1 MSWPWL
7 GLTSPLQLQGG
18 GEGYVTLP
26 PGSVWTPDT
35 FIRNERR
42 SEVVVAPARAE
53 YTRVWGDGTVLHSV
67 MYTRQ
72 TATRSPPHTSFQHQ
86 VPAALSHEPPP
97 LPI

>member
-1 MSWPWL
+1 M
-7 GLTSPLQLQGG
+7 
-18 GEGYVTLP
+18 TLP

-67 MYTRQ
+67 MYTPLI
-72 TATRSPPHTSFQHQ
+72 TTHSLPHIISASSPSCTVPWTSASTHLTRRL
-86 VPAALSHEPPP
+86 VNC
-97 LPI
+97 I

>member
-1 MSWPWL
+1 M
-7 GLTSPLQLQGG
+7 
-18 GEGYVTLP
+18 TLP

-67 MYTRQ
+67 MYTLASSHHFSIKSQLHCPMNLRLYPFDSQ
-72 TATRSPPHTSFQHQ
+72 TCKLHLASC
-86 VPAALSHEPPP
+86 E
-97 LPI
+97 

>member
-1 MSWPWL
+1 M
-7 GLTSPLQLQGG
+7 
-18 GEGYVTLP
+18 TLP

-67 MYTRQ
+67 MYT
-72 TATRSPPHTSFQHQ
+72 
-86 VPAALSHEPPP
+86 P
-97 LPI
+97 LIR